1 MDASPSEN
9 FAARAM
15 KSLRLER
22 DWAMMAVAA
31 VLGLIMAGVA
41 TAFIL
46 PLRMIE
52 DWAAGQP
59 RARML
64 WLVPLAPIAGALV
77 TGVVL
82 TIIRETSMPGIP
94 AVMYSIHRRR
104 ARLDLRLALAK
115 WIASTFTIGSGGSAG
130 PEGPIVT
137 IGSVIGSNF
146 SRLVRGSAQDR
157 VTLLGCGAAAGIA
170 SVFNAPIAGI
180 FFALEVLLRDFSM
193 RTFTPVV
200 IAAVISTACT
210 QAMLGGDDALFAR
223 AVEFGAITGTFH
235 MIEIPNYLLLGVIG
249 GCAAAWFTRALY
261 RVQGW
266 FDALRGPAIIK
277 PAIGAAMLGVLG
289 LAWIVLMES
298 PRGAPDFYGSGYAAV
313 RALLSPSMY
322 LTEGGSLLGWNL
334 LVTIVLLGAIKAIAT
349 CMTIGSGGSGGLFAP
364 SLLMGAC
371 AGGAVGYVVNA
382 LAWFPAANP
391 AYYALVGMAAMLAG
405 TAHAP
410 LTGMLLVYELTRDYA
425 IILPLMLATVISTI
439 VARLI
444 HPDSIYTAKLT
455 QMGVRVGS
463 LSDMTILRRLSVR
476 DVPLLQVVSVHEN
489 ETAQHLL
496 ELSEKHLMR
505 DFIVVDDR
513 DGYVGMVTGA
523 DLAAALV
530 YREAIPLL
538 TVRELMRTDLPTL
551 TRDLT
556 LDVAL
561 DRFSRHDAQ
570 SLAVLGT
577 GGAVRGLIT
586 RTQLMERYQKALEER
601 H

>member
-1 MDASPSEN
+1 
-9 FAARAM
+9 
-15 KSLRLER
+15 
-22 DWAMMAVAA
+22 
-31 VLGLIMAGVA
+31 
-41 TAFIL
+41 
-46 PLRMIE
+46 
-52 DWAAGQP
+52 
-59 RARML
+59 ML

-289 LAWIVLMES
+289 LA
-298 PRGAPDFYGSGYAAV
+298 
-313 RALLSPSMY
+313 LLSPSMY
-322 LTEGGSLLGWNL
+322 LAEGGSLLGWNL